1 MKLFQQQATCM
12 HHMQNRSRILVECVY
27 GVLVMATPKSSVLLH
42 DAEALQALDLLRN
55 PSNFARELKTAARLR
70 IAVKLTIEIHTSYVE
85 AFWGHVV
92 FPYIV
97 LNKGEQNSDVVFPC
111 IDEYKRSITEY
122 NPSSF
127 LVVAEQ

>member
-1 MKLFQQQATCM
+1 M
-12 HHMQNRSRILVECVY
+12 
-27 GVLVMATPKSSVLLH
+27 
-42 DAEALQALDLLRN
+42 
-55 PSNFARELKTAARLR
+55 
-70 IAVKLTIEIHTSYVE
+70 EIHTSYVE

-127 LVVAEQ
+127 LVVAEHFLISRNIGSTSTVVPSWILENIMLSSWVQKNQTMVKSCQ